1 MNNFLFIFICCLD
14 QLNILAIL
22 ELHIIG
28 NYRYNSVFIRTVNKI
43 YISYRNKTILKYIV
57 IKFID

>member
-1 MNNFLFIFICCLD
+1 M
-14 QLNILAIL
+14 AIQ

-28 NYRYNSVFIRTVNKI
+28 YYRYNSVFIRIINKI